1 MPPLRLQ
8 RYLSQAGIASR
19 RRAEQLIAS
28 GSVKVNGKV
37 VNTPGVM
44 VAERDRVE
52 VDGKRA
58 MRVDPIYRV
67 LLKPRACL
75 ATLAAGGERTTLRR
89 YVRDA
94 EPGLAVVAPL
104 DFPAEG
110 VVLLTTDGELAD
122 AISKR
127 GQKVPMTYHLKFQGV
142 VGDDDIG
149 RLMRGWRWEDVP
161 VRPTAMTSLATTGK
175 NTWVEMVVPEIRPR
189 ALKAAGD
196 LIRHSVLK
204 ISRVRLGRLSFEG
217 LEMGGWRD
225 LSKSELGDLRQAA
238 GLSHGTSDVASEAA
252 QLPKPR
258 RNVSGGGILR
268 PRRPLVKEKKS
279 KQESRP
285 RPLVRG
291 K

>member
-1 MPPLRLQ
+1 MPQLRLQ
-8 RYLSQAGIASR
+8 RYLAQAGIASR
-19 RRAEQLIAS
+19 RRAEELIAA

-44 VAERDRVE
+44 VAERDRIEVE
-52 VDGKRA
+52 GKRA
-58 MRVDPIYRV
+58 LRVDPIYRI

-75 ATLAAGGERTTLRR
+75 STLTNAGERTTLRR

-127 GQKVPMTYHLKFQGV
+127 GQKVPMTYHLKFQGA
-142 VGDDDIG
+142 VGESEIE

-161 VRPTAMTSLATTGK
+161 VRPSAVTSLATTGK

-204 ISRVRLGRLSFEG
+204 ISRVRIGRLSFEG

-225 LSKSELGDLRQAA
+225 LSKTELGDLRQSA
-238 GLSHGTSDVASEAA
+238 GLSKGPGGDTPEVPSI
-252 QLPKPR
+252 PR
-258 RNVSGGGILR
+258 Q
-268 PRRPLVKEKKS
+268 KKS
-279 KQESRP
+279 KQEN
-285 RPLVRG
+285 PLRRHTRG

>member
-8 RYLSQAGIASR
+8 RYLAQAGIASR

-44 VAERDRVE
+44 V
-52 VDGKRA
+52 DGKRA
-58 MRVDPIYRV
+58 LRVDPIYRV

-110 VVLLTTDGELAD
+110 VLLLTTDGELAD

-142 VGDDDIG
+142 VGDDDIS

-175 NTWVEMVVPEIRPR
+175 NTWVEIRPR

-225 LSKSELGDLRQAA
+225 LSKSELGDLRQSA
-238 GLSHGTSDVASEAA
+238 GLTHGASDAAVEASHA
-252 QLPKPR
+252 PKPG
-258 RNVSGGGILR
+258 RNVSTSGILR
-268 PRRPLVKEKKS
+268 PRRPPLKEKKS
-279 KQESRP
+279 KQENRRRP
-285 RPLVRG
+285 PVRG